1 MINKLFKKLIV
12 LGLCIAISIPTNAA
26 VSVSDG
32 SAFVTKV
39 EFNADLDNLNN
50 RMAYLENSLDSK
62 IDNLVSSYLTR
73 NGIWNGEK
81 QQVLNNLGTMCY
93 TSSGQQI
100 FANITKSGLMILPYY
115 IKIDYYVGVC
125 LEYYSGDTS
134 ATTGTYVR
142 AMGSPVSY
150 ALNIKLNVYNQTS
163 SESYQSD
170 DLFFALC
177 GEFDT
182 GNYMSYAY
190 RLDQTPTGA
199 FTFFVEKGDNMA
211 YTLSTSLSARLDW
224 WALKTD
230 TITGNEKTLSGRC
243 MGAAGASRRAK
254 WIDGSYYKIYFGIS
268 GEEISVY

>member
-100 FANITKSGLMILPYY
+100 FANITKSGLMILPY
-115 IKIDYYVGVC
+115 
-125 LEYYSGDTS
+125 
-134 ATTGTYVR
+134 
-142 AMGSPVSY
+142 
-150 ALNIKLNVYNQTS
+150 
-163 SESYQSD
+163 
-170 DLFFALC
+170 
-177 GEFDT
+177 
-182 GNYMSYAY
+182 
-190 RLDQTPTGA
+190 
-199 FTFFVEKGDNMA
+199 
-211 YTLSTSLSARLDW
+211 
-224 WALKTD
+224 
-230 TITGNEKTLSGRC
+230 
-243 MGAAGASRRAK
+243 
-254 WIDGSYYKIYFGIS
+254 
-268 GEEISVY
+268 